1 MTGRG
6 RYSPANLI
14 RSKNLPTTK
23 GTCVQLPAK
32 IDDPGENQWWRQQL
46 RDPAVPKIIDLFC
59 GAGGMSEG
67 FVNAGFAVV
76 VALDHEKY
84 ACQTFAANIP
94 SRVICTDISQIK
106 DPAMIVDGL
115 EYTSID
121 VIVGGPPCQGFSSV
135 GRARILSL
143 EDEKQQVLLA
153 RNELYQQYFRFVEQF
168 RPAFFVMENV
178 PTLIRFGGGE
188 YLKGIQQEC
197 DRLGYSW
204 DYRVV
209 DAADYGVPQIRR
221 RLFIVGSKV
230 GRLFRWPRLICE
242 NQAVTL
248 QDAIDDLPK
257 VLPPSLEECLA
268 YDPGRIRTLYQQL
281 MRSRVLPQDREKIYD
296 HVVRPVRED
305 DKHIFTHMKPG
316 DRYTDIDEQYRR
328 YNSASFKD
336 KYYMLRHDQ
345 PGVTITA
352 HMAKDGYRYIHWD
365 ASQCRTLS
373 VREAAR
379 IQSFGDH
386 FRFAG
391 FRSSRFIQI
400 GNAVPPLLAEVIS
413 KQILRGL
420 HINRGILDEE
430 LIVQLGLPGYQQWT
444 ELVGYRDE

>member
-6 RYSPANLI
+6 RYSPDNLI
-14 RSKNLPTTK
+14 RSQDLPTTR
-23 GTCVQLPAK
+23 GTCVQLPSK
-32 IDDPGENQWWRQQL
+32 IDDPEEKQRWLQKL
-46 RDPAVPKIIDLFC
+46 CDPAEPKLIDLFC

-67 FVNAGFAVV
+67 FVNAGFTVA
-76 VALDHEKY
+76 VALDHDQY
-84 ACQTFAANIP
+84 ACETFAANIP
-94 SRVICTDISQIK
+94 SRVICTDISKIK
-106 DPAMIVDGL
+106 DPARILDGL

-121 VIVGGPPCQGFSSV
+121 VIVGGPPCQGFSNV

-143 EDEKQQVLLA
+143 EEEKQRVLLA

-168 RPAFFVMENV
+168 RPAFFIIENV
-178 PTLIRFGGGE
+178 PTLIKFGEGE

-204 DYRVV
+204 EYRVV

-230 GRLFRWPRLICE
+230 GRLFRWPRMTYE
-242 NQAVTL
+242 NQAMTL
-248 QDAIDDLPK
+248 QDAIDDLPR
-257 VLPPSLEECLA
+257 VLPPSLEECLL
-268 YDPGRIRTLYQQL
+268 YDPGRIRSLYQQL
-281 MRSRVLPQDREKIYD
+281 MRSRVLSEDREKIYD

-316 DRYTDIDEQYRR
+316 DRYIDIDERYRR

-336 KYYMLRHDQ
+336 KYYMLRQDQ

-365 ASQCRTLS
+365 ISQCRTLS

-400 GNAVPPLLAEVIS
+400 GNAVPPLLAEAIS

-420 HINRGILDEE
+420 QIDRGVLDEE
-430 LIVQLGLPGYQQWT
+430 LMVQLGLPGYEQWT